1 MTQKE
6 LLYFEDGISHER
18 IIVNNLIDIM
28 NCLNDDNLKDYIK
41 KEITKHQKLEKDLM
55 HLLEDNTNE

>member
-18 IIVNNLIDIM
+18 ILVSNLIDIM
-28 NCLNDDNLKDYIK
+28 NCLNDEDLKEYIK
-41 KEITKHQKLEKDLM
+41 KEITKHQKLEKELIN
-55 HLLEDNTNE
+55 LLEDNTNE